1 VSAAISVVDVEA
13 IVEKAVKA
21 AVQVVKDEFSKLLKD
36 VQDYCSLLEER
47 IASLESNAQLS
58 HSNTYELNLTARLD
72 AISEE
77 NRRTALAT
85 NDLEQFGRRRNIRI
99 KGLQVKA
106 DDDCRK
112 VITNFVQTK
121 LQVHIK
127 EDDIEVAHTLPVRR
141 VTTQSQSNT
150 SNNASVSA
158 TANYNST
165 IIVRFRDIIT
175 RDKVIRQRKL
185 LKSTKVT
192 VIEDLTNLNV
202 ELMNRL
208 RRSDDV
214 EKCWSWNGHVFA
226 MLKNGKKVRV
236 RPFQTIQEV
245 DI

>member
-1 VSAAISVVDVEA
+1 MW
-13 IVEKAVKA
+13 
-21 AVQVVKDEFSKLLKD
+21 
-36 VQDYCSLLEER
+36 
-47 IASLESNAQLS
+47 QLS
-58 HSNTYELNLTARLD
+58 HSLT
-72 AISEE
+72 
-77 NRRTALAT
+77 RR
-85 NDLEQFGRRRNIRI
+85 
-99 KGLQVKA
+99 
-106 DDDCRK
+106 
-112 VITNFVQTK
+112 
-121 LQVHIK
+121 
-127 EDDIEVAHTLPVRR
+127 
-141 VTTQSQSNT
+141 
-150 SNNASVSA
+150 SVSA

-165 IIVRFRDIIT
+165 IIVRFRDRIT